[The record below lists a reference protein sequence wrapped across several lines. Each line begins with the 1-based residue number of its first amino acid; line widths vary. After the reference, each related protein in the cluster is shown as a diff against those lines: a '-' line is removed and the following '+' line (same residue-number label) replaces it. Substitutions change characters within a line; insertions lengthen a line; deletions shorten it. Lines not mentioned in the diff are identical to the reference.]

1 MYFIP
6 RPTVVVIKHA
16 TRKRCDM
23 PKQFKSIDELDEALE
38 KEFGIGE
45 EEEEI
50 LEEESTEEEEEEE
63 LLTEEESEEVLRE
76 EPEDEDVIPLEEPAV
91 DKKEF
96 AFGKL
101 RSENAE
107 LKKKLDEVS
116 KYSSEFEE
124 LARNLGFNDAGQLV
138 EEYKKQKIVKE
149 AESRNIDPKLYQQ
162 MKSLETEVEQMK
174 REKEEARRQQGLYRF
189 NTALESV
196 AREYSLSAEER
207 DQILDSMGEDGY
219 TLEDLAVLK
228 APDRVLKGYIA
239 ERIAQ
244 QTTQQRLAKEKK
256 AKKLE
261 EPKLDGSTEITEEN
275 LEDIIKKEMKEY
287 AEANNLYYTK

>member
-1 MYFIP
+1 
-6 RPTVVVIKHA
+6 
-16 TRKRCDM
+16 M
-23 PKQFKSIDELDEALE
+23 PKEFKSIDELDEALE
-38 KEFGIGE
+38 KEFNLSDDEDI
-45 EEEEI
+45 I
-50 LEEESTEEEEEEE
+50 PLDDESTEEELEEEE
-63 LLTEEESEEVLRE
+63 LAPEEEPQSLDDEDPIPSEEE
-76 EPEDEDVIPLEEPAV
+76 KPV

-107 LKKKLDEVS
+107 LKKRLDEVS
-116 KYSSEFEE
+116 KYSTEFQE
-124 LARNLGFNDAGQLV
+124 LAQNLGFSDAGQLV
-138 EEYKKQKIVKE
+138 DEYKKQKIVKE

-162 MKSLETEVEQMK
+162 MKQLESEVEMMK
-174 REKEEARRQQGLYRF
+174 REKEEAYRQQGLYRF

-196 AREYSLSAEER
+196 ASEFKLSPEER

-219 TLEDLAVLK
+219 TIEDLATLK
-228 APDRVLKGYIA
+228 APVRVLKGYAA
-239 ERIAQ
+239 EKIAQ

-275 LEDIIKKEMKEY
+275 LEDLIKKEMKEY
-287 AEANNLYYTK
+287 AEANNLHYK